1 MLNKPNGFG
10 VGVVI
15 GGTWE
20 KSHVVWHSG
29 RRWSPGPSAFD
40 DGAVWW
46 FMDDELE
53 AVEDRAG

>member
-29 RRWSPGPSAFD
+29 RRWGPESLKSDD

-46 FMDDELE
+46 FLDDELT
-53 AVEDRAG
+53 VL